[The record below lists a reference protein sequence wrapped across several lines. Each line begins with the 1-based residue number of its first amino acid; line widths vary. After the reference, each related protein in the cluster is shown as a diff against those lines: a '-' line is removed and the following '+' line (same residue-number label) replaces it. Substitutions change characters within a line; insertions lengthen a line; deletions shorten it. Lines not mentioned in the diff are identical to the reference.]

1 MLLSGF
7 VFPISNMPVVL
18 QGVCQAVPA
27 TWFIEG
33 VKALMLKGAEV
44 AELWLPLT
52 VLGGMAVGLIG
63 VALVLFVRG
72 EKPRR

>member
-1 MLLSGF
+1 M
-7 VFPISNMPVVL
+7 
-18 QGVCQAVPA
+18 PA